1 MSGISLVQAAQI
13 ALLLVLLAVFLV
25 LVFSLFR
32 PGAREAAR
40 RDASSPFCEDG
51 KDGA

>member
-1 MSGISLVQAAQI
+1 MQAAPI
-13 ALLLVLLAVFLV
+13 VLMLLVLATFLG

-40 RDASSPFCEDG
+40 RDASIPFCDDG